1 MSNPSPYDHMPA
13 GYDEDRPFSM
23 SDPVHV
29 SLAETQDRVDSLPLR
44 PHEADDIPFPR
55 NNFFGGLCLA
65 LPLSALLWLL
75 VIYVL

>member
-1 MSNPSPYDHMPA
+1 MKNPSPYDHLPA
-13 GYDEDRPFSM
+13 GYDEDRPFRM

-29 SLAETQDRVDSLPLR
+29 GLTEIQDSVDSLPLIAR
-44 PHEADDIPFPR
+44 ESERIPFPR
-55 NNFFGGLCLA
+55 NTFFGGLCLA